1 MSPIEPI
8 VSAQEPLPPGYGFL
22 RKGNPFMTALC
33 RRKTHAAHKAL
44 YVVRDKRDIV
54 GLRAPKWILSEV
66 YQEER
71 ESRLRRQ
78 ANVEKRDSGMENE
91 FRGAIERMFPNV
103 PPEDLTKI
111 IKRATKKRSGRVG
124 RTAKLTLG
132 EKVRLAVAAHIRHCH
147 TPYERILGKTKDR
160 AGARKT
166 VLPQVNKLMEEW
178 GWRDADGRSGMSG
191 KKRRDVA
198 QRAAPATRAGRTHRS
213 PACSA
218 PRPMPR
224 REATAVSNGASSKA
238 GASPQNAIEI
248 SDSCAETDTDSDQPS
263 WDEDS
268 EADSGDREWILIE
281 DSDE

>member
-1 MSPIEPI
+1 MSPIEPV

-22 RKGNPFMTALC
+22 RKGNPFMTAVC

-44 YVVRDKRDIV
+44 YVVRDKRAIV

-103 PPEDLTKI
+103 PPEALTKI

-132 EKVRLAVAAHIRHCH
+132 EK
-147 TPYERILGKTKDR
+147 
-160 AGARKT
+160 
-166 VLPQVNKLMEEW
+166 
-178 GWRDADGRSGMSG
+178 
-191 KKRRDVA
+191 
-198 QRAAPATRAGRTHRS
+198 
-213 PACSA
+213 
-218 PRPMPR
+218 
-224 REATAVSNGASSKA
+224 
-238 GASPQNAIEI
+238 NAIEI

-268 EADSGDREWILIE
+268 EADRGDREWILIE